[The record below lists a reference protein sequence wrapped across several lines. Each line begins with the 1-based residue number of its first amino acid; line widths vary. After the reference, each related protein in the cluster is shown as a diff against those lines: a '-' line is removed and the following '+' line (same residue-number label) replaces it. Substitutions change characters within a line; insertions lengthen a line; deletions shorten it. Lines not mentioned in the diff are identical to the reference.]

1 MFWRT
6 YGQWWFFGLI
16 FVGSMKHIGQGLRY
30 GELWTR
36 EESLLAFELYCR
48 IPFQKTKANNP
59 AVKNLANLLGRTPAS
74 VARKL
79 GNFGAFD
86 PALQKLDISGL
97 THTSKLDREIWDEFH
112 ADWNN
117 LVWEANV
124 LRKKFGQLP
133 PVQRGFKAPS
143 GPSETIRLTK
153 QRVHQAFF
161 RDAVLSSYESTCCIT
176 GLAVPECLIA
186 SHIVPWSEDEKS
198 RTDPANG
205 LCLSATF
212 DRLFDA
218 GLMTITS
225 DLTILFSSQ
234 IVRSQNSVTQDLLLR
249 YRDCPIRKPQRFLPS
264 MERMEWNR
272 KNRFKD

>member
-1 MFWRT
+1 
-6 YGQWWFFGLI
+6 
-16 FVGSMKHIGQGLRY
+16 MKRIGKESRY
-30 GELWTR
+30 GELWSR

-59 AVKNLANLLGRTPAS
+59 AVKDLANLLGRTPAS

-117 LVWEANV
+117 LVWEANL
-124 LRKKFGQLP
+124 LRNRLGQP
-133 PVQRGFKAPS
+133 PPPAQRAFKAPS
-143 GPSETIRLTK
+143 GPSETTRLTK

-225 DLTILFSSQ
+225 DLNIRFSSQ
-234 IVRSQNSVTQDLLLR
+234 VVRSQNSVTQELLLR
-249 YRDCPIRKPQRFLPS
+249 YDNHPIRKPHRFLPS
-264 MERMEWNR
+264 IERIEWNR
-272 KNRFKD
+272 KNRFKE

>member
-1 MFWRT
+1 
-6 YGQWWFFGLI
+6 
-16 FVGSMKHIGQGLRY
+16 MKCISQESRY
-30 GELWTR
+30 GAPWSR

-48 IPFQKTKANNP
+48 VPFQKTKANNP
-59 AVKNLANLLGRTPAS
+59 AVIELAGLLGRTPAS

-86 PALQKLDISGL
+86 PALQEVNIRGL

-112 ADWNN
+112 ADWNG
-117 LVWEANV
+117 LVWKAN
-124 LRKKFGQLP
+124 LLQKKFYQTHTLDHVVRP
-133 PVQRGFKAPS
+133 PS

-161 RDAVLSSYESTCCIT
+161 RDAVLSSYEGTCCVT
-176 GLAVPECLIA
+176 GIALRECLVA
-186 SHIVPWSEDEKS
+186 SHIVPWSEDEKF
-198 RTDPANG
+198 RTDPTNG

-218 GLMTITS
+218 GLMTVTM
-225 DLTILFSSQ
+225 DLIIRFSSHV
-234 IVRSQNSVTQDLLLR
+234 IKSQNSVHQELLFR
-249 YRDCPIRKPQRFLPS
+249 YHDRPLRKPHRFLPCV
-264 MERMEWNR
+264 ERLEWHR

>member
-1 MFWRT
+1 MNR
-6 YGQWWFFGLI
+6 
-16 FVGSMKHIGQGLRY
+16 IGQEPRY
-30 GELWTR
+30 GEPWSR

-59 AVKNLANLLGRTPAS
+59 AVKELANLLRRTPAS

-117 LVWEANV
+117 LVWEANL
-124 LRKKFGQLP
+124 LRHEFGP
-133 PVQRGFKAPS
+133 PPPAHRPFKPPS
-143 GPSETIRLTK
+143 GPSETTRLTK
-153 QRVHQAFF
+153 QRVHQSFF
-161 RDAVLSSYESTCCIT
+161 RDAVLSSYEETCCIT
-176 GLAVPECLIA
+176 GLTVRECLIA
-186 SHIVPWSEDEKS
+186 SHIVPWSEDQRF

-225 DLTILFSSQ
+225 DLTIRFSSQ
-234 IVRSQNSVTQDLLLR
+234 VVRSQNSVTRDLLLR
-249 YRDCPIRKPQRFLPS
+249 YHNCPIRKPHRFLPS
-264 MERMEWNR
+264 MERIEWNR
-272 KNRFKD
+272 KNRFKE